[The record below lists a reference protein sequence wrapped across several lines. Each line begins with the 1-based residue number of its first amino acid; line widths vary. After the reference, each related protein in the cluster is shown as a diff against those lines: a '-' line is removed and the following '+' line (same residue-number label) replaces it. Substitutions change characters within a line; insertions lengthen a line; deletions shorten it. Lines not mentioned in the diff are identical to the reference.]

1 MSASKTIACAGCGK
15 EEELITVSFSS
26 DWRSMPNGWLMRLGP
41 EPEYACNTTCA
52 SHADR
57 RRGDAPHVISLDQ
70 IGNMTLNDAIDHLK
84 GVKDAVSGVLQAR
97 KKK

>member
-1 MSASKTIACAGCGK
+1 MSASKKIACAGCGK
-15 EEELITVSFSS
+15 EDELIVVSFAS
-26 DWRSMPNGWLMRLGP
+26 DWQSVPNGWLMRLGP
-41 EPEYACNTTCA
+41 DVEYACNIGCA
-52 SHADR
+52 QKADQGR
-57 RRGDAPHVISLDQ
+57 QGAPHVISLDQ